1 MGIKCSECTYSP
13 YSDNPYSLI
22 PLPRCNDCNNYS
34 NFKKKEQLRI
44 CNRCKYYIS
53 KTVCNQCGNHS
64 EYKPAKLGKE
74 QQGTS
79 QTATHYQQAD
89 VQPIEIMQM
98 YMTKDQFI
106 GFLKG
111 NVIKYTLRA
120 GHKDNEITDI
130 TKARQY
136 LYWFKL
142 ALQDTKIEPMKHVLE
157 EKDDIE

>member
-1 MGIKCSECTYSP
+1 MGINCSECTYSL
-13 YSDNPYSLI
+13 YSDNPS

-34 NFKKKEQLRI
+34 NFRKKEQLGVAFNPSSYEI
-44 CNRCKYYIS
+44 EQS
-53 KTVCNQCGNHS
+53 KID
-64 EYKPAKLGKE
+64 KAKEKIRE
-74 QQGTS
+74 QLGTS
-79 QTATHYQQAD
+79 QTATHYQQAE

-98 YMTKDQFI
+98 YMTKEQFV

-136 LYWFKL
+136 AMWLQL
-142 ALQDTKIEPMKHVLE
+142 ALQDIKIEPMKHVLKE
-157 EKDDIE
+157 